1 MFKKRKA
8 QLCYTTCEEN
18 GFMNITILSK
28 GQGREEK
35 SITLDGMIRLSTTLD
50 YLVDTNAKQY
60 VCYMHYTT
68 RCKKTDED
76 QKLFHNYDSNKPIYM
91 GWAKNVPKIGQNII
105 VYGVS
110 SNDINDEITTGKKAE
125 EKPAC
130 FTVNAV
136 VYQYENVYVCDVD
149 SKIILAVEVVR

>member
-91 GWAKNVPKIGQNII
+91 G
-105 VYGVS
+105 
-110 SNDINDEITTGKKAE
+110 
-125 EKPAC
+125 
-130 FTVNAV
+130 
-136 VYQYENVYVCDVD
+136 
-149 SKIILAVEVVR
+149 

>member
-1 MFKKRKA
+1 MLNSMFVICIIQPDVKRRMKTRN
-8 QLCYTTCEEN
+8 Y
-18 GFMNITILSK
+18 FIITIPTNLYIWG
-28 GQGREEK
+28 GQR
-35 SITLDGMIRLSTTLD
+35 
-50 YLVDTNAKQY
+50 
-60 VCYMHYTT
+60 
-68 RCKKTDED
+68 
-76 QKLFHNYDSNKPIYM
+76 
-91 GWAKNVPKIGQNII
+91 IGQNII
-105 VYGVS
+105 AYGVS

>member
-1 MFKKRKA
+1 
-8 QLCYTTCEEN
+8 
-18 GFMNITILSK
+18 
-28 GQGREEK
+28 
-35 SITLDGMIRLSTTLD
+35 
-50 YLVDTNAKQY
+50 
-60 VCYMHYTT
+60 MHYTT

-91 GWAKNVPKIGQNII
+91 GWSKNVPKIGQNII